1 MKDEIDFKNEPLG
14 RLFAKIFV
22 PTLLGMLSGAALNIA
37 DGMFV
42 GLGIGSDALAAVNIV
57 APMYLLSSDVGLM
70 FGTGA
75 SVVAA
80 IHLSKGKI
88 RTANINISQ
97 SIYVSM
103 LIMAIVSVAT
113 FIFAPQC
120 ARMFGST
127 ERLDPYA
134 IEYLRYFVLIC
145 PLIMLECIGL
155 FVIRLDGSP
164 RYAMMCS
171 VVPAVLNI
179 ILDYIF
185 VFPMQMGIKGAA
197 LATDIGVIT
206 GALMIF
212 YYLIFKSNQTKLL
225 TLKLSKNS
233 LLLTARN
240 IAYMVR
246 LGTSSLLG
254 ELAISFM
261 MFLGNHI
268 FLRHLTEDGVAA
280 FSVLCYC
287 FPVIFMLN
295 TAIAQ
300 SAQPII
306 SYNHGLGDTERVKKA
321 FKLML
326 TMSITCGAITA
337 IAIWIGRSELISMFL
352 HRDTAAYNI
361 AYDGMPYF
369 ALGMLFFAIN
379 IVVIG
384 YYQSVEQARKAVV
397 LTILR
402 GFVFL
407 GATFLLLPYWFA
419 TPGIWLAVPIAE
431 MLTCVTIGIAS
442 LYKKE
447 YTLQ

>member
-57 APMYLLSSDVGLM
+57 APMYLLSSGVGLM

-103 LIMAIVSVAT
+103 VIMAIVSVAT

-212 YYLIFKSNQTKLL
+212 YYLISLVSTK
-225 TLKLSKNS
+225 KIK
-233 LLLTARN
+233 
-240 IAYMVR
+240 IA
-246 LGTSSLLG
+246 L
-254 ELAISFM
+254 
-261 MFLGNHI
+261 
-268 FLRHLTEDGVAA
+268 
-280 FSVLCYC
+280 
-287 FPVIFMLN
+287 
-295 TAIAQ
+295 
-300 SAQPII
+300 
-306 SYNHGLGDTERVKKA
+306 
-321 FKLML
+321 
-326 TMSITCGAITA
+326 
-337 IAIWIGRSELISMFL
+337 
-352 HRDTAAYNI
+352 
-361 AYDGMPYF
+361 
-369 ALGMLFFAIN
+369 
-379 IVVIG
+379 
-384 YYQSVEQARKAVV
+384 
-397 LTILR
+397 
-402 GFVFL
+402 
-407 GATFLLLPYWFA
+407 
-419 TPGIWLAVPIAE
+419 
-431 MLTCVTIGIAS
+431 
-442 LYKKE
+442 
-447 YTLQ
+447 